1 MMMEHYIGFTPATIE
16 FLSQLRENNTKEWF
30 AERKPDYERLVK
42 QPSLS
47 LIAVMNERF
56 EDLGVPFI
64 STPKASMFRIHR
76 DTRFSKNKAPY
87 KTNIGLFFPY
97 IRRKTENR
105 PIEAPGLYIHIDS
118 TEMFIGGGLYMPMP
132 EQLRGIRERISE
144 EWKEFGEIITHP
156 IFLNEFSEGLRG
168 ERLQRVPRGFPSD
181 HEAGELLKM
190 KQYLVTCKLTEGQVF
205 TEQIIDIIEAKS
217 LALAP
222 LLEYFVEAI
231 EQ

>member
-1 MMMEHYIGFTPATIE
+1 MLENYSVFTPASID

-30 AERKPDYERLVK
+30 AERKSDYEQLVK

-47 LIAVMNERF
+47 LISVMNERF
-56 EDLGVPFI
+56 EDLGVPYI
-64 STPKASMFRIHR
+64 SSPKASMFRIHR

-97 IRRKTENR
+97 IRQKTEKK
-105 PIEAPGLYIHIDS
+105 PIEAPGLYVHIEPN
-118 TEMFIGGGLYMPMP
+118 EMFIGGGLYMPTP
-132 EQLRGIRERISE
+132 EQLRAIRERIAD
-144 EWKEFGEIITHP
+144 EWKDLEAIIKHP
-156 IFLNEFSEGLRG
+156 LFLNEFPDGLRG
-168 ERLQRVPRGFPSD
+168 EQLQRIPRGFPAD
-181 HEAGELLKM
+181 HAAGDLLRL
-190 KQYLVTCKLTEGQVF
+190 KQYLVMCTLNQGQIF
-205 TEQIIDIIEAKS
+205 TEQIIDVIEAKS